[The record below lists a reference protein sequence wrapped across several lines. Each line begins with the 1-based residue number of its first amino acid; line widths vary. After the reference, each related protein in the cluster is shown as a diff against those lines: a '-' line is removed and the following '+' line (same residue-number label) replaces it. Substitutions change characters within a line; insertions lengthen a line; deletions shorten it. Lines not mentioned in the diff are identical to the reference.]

1 MRRKFDWGFSLTVFV
16 MAAADRREKRTN
28 DRERSQDMGGWE
40 GGLNTSHILV
50 NAPISRSPGPMPIY
64 IVYLPVYLIFLFFFW
79 GYSDYTSDFSICPDS
94 RSGSWSVRSRPNQTT
109 WTTSLRPPGHI
120 NTKWVP
126 HIFDCSGDEKNKL
139 KKQNKKM
146 LNHSA
151 LFVDLKNIWNFQNDT
166 KDKKFKNSWLG
177 FSIKMCRL
185 KYPAFD
191 PFKYY
196 LYRIFYFVCS
206 ISLANFV
213 MQFCLVGSRW
223 NLSLEAEA
231 TLKSKCNWQ
240 QPTRPN
246 IENLRKRKK
255 ENVGTFWRAK
265 KGKKRKTAVA

>member
-1 MRRKFDWGFSLTVFV
+1 MTRK
-16 MAAADRREKRTN
+16 
-28 DRERSQDMGGWE
+28 
-40 GGLNTSHILV
+40 
-50 NAPISRSPGPMPIY
+50 
-64 IVYLPVYLIFLFFFW
+64 
-79 GYSDYTSDFSICPDS
+79 
-94 RSGSWSVRSRPNQTT
+94 
-109 WTTSLRPPGHI
+109 
-120 NTKWVP
+120 TK
-126 HIFDCSGDEKNKL
+126 S
-139 KKQNKKM
+139 
-146 LNHSA
+146 S
-151 LFVDLKNIWNFQNDT
+151 
-166 KDKKFKNSWLG
+166 KNSWLG

-240 QPTRPN
+240 PTRPN

-265 KGKKRKTAVA
+265 KRKEKKNSSRIIITAAAAFFSTVTKTWPTDETRQIEEMYELPLFVQLSSRVQK